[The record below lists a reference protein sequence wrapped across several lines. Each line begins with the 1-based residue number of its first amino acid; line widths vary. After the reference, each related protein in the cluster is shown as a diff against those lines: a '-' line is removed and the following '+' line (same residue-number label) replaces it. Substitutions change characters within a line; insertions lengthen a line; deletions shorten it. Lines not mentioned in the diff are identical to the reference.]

1 MPKYPSYPTQPFT
14 GNLPSMWSNV
24 NRASD
29 LTYTSSTAPH
39 YQSKIDAAHGRR
51 LAGLGA
57 EVQDEAVEHGWAA
70 NELNVMAE
78 MDDVQ
83 NDGIFDPPGTRP
95 NIYPDAGILAARF
108 DLPGYLARERMYAKS
123 EVVDVTT
130 GRPVIYVNGGAVS
143 MDSAAQIAFI
153 ERGMYGPSQPVIGAA
168 RARGMP
174 SVSTVN
180 VRQNP
185 EPIRGMGQ
193 EAPPA
198 GMSAWQVLALTG
210 AVGLGLGALYQVF
223 VGGKKKGG

>member
-1 MPKYPSYPTQPFT
+1 MSKYPSYPTQPFT

-51 LAGLGA
+51 LAGVGSA
-57 EVQDEAVEHGWAA
+57 EVQDEQSEQGWAA
-70 NELNVMAE
+70 NELAVMAE

-108 DLPGYLARERMYAKS
+108 DIPGYLARERMYAKS
-123 EVVDVTT
+123 EVIDSTT
-130 GRPVIYVNGGAVS
+130 GRPVVYVNGGAVS

-153 ERGMYGPSQPVIGAA
+153 ERGMYAPSQPVIGAA
-168 RARGMP
+168 RARGMEP
-174 SVSTVN
+174 RSIVN
-180 VRQNP
+180 VRVHPQA
-185 EPIRGMGQ
+185 IGQ
-193 EAPPA
+193 DAPAA
-198 GMSAWQVLALTG
+198 GMPVWQVLALTAG
-210 AVGLGLGALYQVF
+210 VGLGLGALYQVLA
-223 VGGKKKGG
+223 GKKKKA